1 MIESTSD
8 NQLLGL
14 IVMFAILALMFGV
27 LIVYALGGFKRSGKK
42 ELKKKQWET
51 FKGDLTGD
59 TTNGEPQTD
68 APAFDWS
75 STGEASQP
83 IGGANKAGG
92 LLKAAD
98 STPDPAVQV
107 SNPDA
112 MASAPLDLDARLNGL
127 NGAYTTMSEPGTY
140 RELFKVLVDPETKQI
155 IVEVDG
161 EQYESIKQVKKRD
174 IGQRILE
181 TVALLLKFTGGMIAT
196 TAGMKSLPV
205 PSADLSVLPAASA
218 ALPPAPKQTPVMP
231 DDQPDPWTQPQP
243 TTPTPPATTDWFTQ
257 PTVPPADLSAK
268 PEPSGGGFSILP
280 RRSKAE
286 DIPLISFN
294 LAEEID
300 KVLQQKLTATGE
312 RTPVKLETGPGGG
325 LRIRVGVNQVFD
337 SVDDVEPADIRN
349 LIQMSIKEWESR

>member
-14 IVMFAILALMFGV
+14 IAMFVVLGLMFGV
-27 LIVYALGGFKRSGKK
+27 LIVYAMGGFKRSGKK
-42 ELKKKQWET
+42 ELKKKKWET
-51 FKGDLTGD
+51 FKADLTGGSVD
-59 TTNGEPQTD
+59 GEPQ
-68 APAFDWS
+68 AAEPAFDWGS
-75 STGEASQP
+75 PMQTGQP
-83 IGGANKAGG
+83 PGEGSKPGG
-92 LLKAAD
+92 LLKTADPPADFTAQTSDPNPIAA
-98 STPDPAVQV
+98 
-107 SNPDA
+107 
-112 MASAPLDLDARLNGL
+112 APLDLDARLNGL
-127 NGAYTTMSEPGTY
+127 NGAYTPMSESGAY
-140 RELFKVLVDPETKQI
+140 RELFKVLVDPATKQI

-161 EQYESIKQVKKRD
+161 EQYETIKQVKKRD

-205 PSADLSVLPAASA
+205 PSAGLT
-218 ALPPAPKQTPVMP
+218 ALPPASAVPSAKKQPSVPPAATPEP
-231 DDQPDPWTQPQP
+231 WSQPPPQP
-243 TTPTPPATTDWFTQ
+243 TAPPAKVDWFTQ
-257 PTVPPADLSAK
+257 PAVPPADLSSK

-280 RRSKAE
+280 KRNKAE

-300 KVLQQKLTATGE
+300 KVLQQKLVVSGE

-325 LRIRVGVNQVFD
+325 LRIRVGINQVFD
-337 SVDDVEPADIRN
+337 AVDEVEPANIRN